1 MVLGCAWRQKP
12 GIPVSRFRVGAL
24 LSCRPGYLPTC
35 TCTCL
40 PARNLTKRFA
50 DLDARPSETC
60 PSKRDSSPGRQS
72 TMTDK
77 IPPFPHIELTPEEQ
91 TRYDRNVTSF
101 LCDAVAEYSA
111 QRGQTNEEAWIHVRR
126 RGQLSIYKSVYG
138 TVDPQVTLFKG
149 TGLIHGPVADVMDGL
164 YCDTTEELRACKT
177 LLRYKLV
184 DGAIMNVTE
193 QRSADAPYRF
203 AGIKW
208 FAGKAAWGLSKHRDV
223 LSYERM
229 GTTTDA
235 KGNELA
241 YHVLHSID
249 HPDWP
254 IDAIK
259 GIKREHQVTCF
270 LYRNHDDT
278 NVECFIW
285 STVYNLDSVAQRLAE
300 YVVAGTLL
308 NVTDCIKSARA
319 KKYSLLMKHAQ
330 SNKWPASS
338 LCHICYGRSFMST
351 NRPCAGC
358 FQSVCRSCSDY
369 RFIFNIDAK
378 TGRPHQQR
386 FCKLCIN
393 NTVIIDALNFEA
405 SIKKARN
412 ANAATDT
419 EVERVDLRG
428 PRSTS
433 SRQNAIKSPAKSN
446 VNSKS
451 AADTSLRSNY
461 LEWGSDWSSQD
472 DDDDEYLRER
482 SAAGRDRTTSKSY
495 RSNRSD
501 DVSLS
506 DLDSDDKFS
515 PYPATPQTHKQQ
527 SEGRNKRAHEN
538 RVHKKK
544 YVSPLDQ
551 RQQRYEPQYAQQSY
565 PASLPPFRSPYKTSE
580 TNTLSST
587 GSYTV
592 LSSDSEDGSEVAA
605 FPMSDSHVGLGLSQF
620 DLGVVEAAPV
630 AEFDNLDLS
639 MYSDDGHQPP
649 SRRAPRYGRTSHTDK
664 DGFLSDLYSL
674 SRSRIHGEK
683 Y

>member
-1 MVLGCAWRQKP
+1 
-12 GIPVSRFRVGAL
+12 
-24 LSCRPGYLPTC
+24 
-35 TCTCL
+35 
-40 PARNLTKRFA
+40 
-50 DLDARPSETC
+50 
-60 PSKRDSSPGRQS
+60 
-72 TMTDK
+72 MTDK
-77 IPPFPHIELTPEEQ
+77 MPPFPQIELTPEEQ
-91 TRYDRNVTSF
+91 ARYDRNVTSF
-101 LCDAVAEYSA
+101 LCDAVAEYSS
-111 QRGQTNEEAWIHVRR
+111 QGGHTKEDAWIHVRR
-126 RGQLSIYKSVYG
+126 RDQLSIYKSVYG
-138 TVDPQVTLFKG
+138 TRDPQVTLFKG
-149 TGLIHGPVADVMDGL
+149 TGLIHGPVEDVMDGL
-164 YCDTTEELRACKT
+164 YCDTTDDLRACKT
-177 LLRYKLV
+177 LLKYKLV

-193 QRSADAPYRF
+193 SRSADAPYRF

-208 FAGKAAWGLSKHRDV
+208 FAAKAAWGLSKHRDV
-223 LSYERM
+223 LAYERM

-235 KGNELA
+235 KRNELA

-270 LYRNHDDT
+270 LYRNRDET

-285 STVYNLDSVAQRLAE
+285 STVYNLDSLAQRLAE

-308 NVTDCIKSARA
+308 NVTDCVKSARA
-319 KKYSLLMKHAQ
+319 KKYSLLMRHAQ
-330 SNKWPASS
+330 NNKWPASS

-369 RFIFNIDAK
+369 RFIFHIDAK

-412 ANAATDT
+412 GNADTDT
-419 EVERVDLRG
+419 EVEPVALRG

-433 SRQNAIKSPAKSN
+433 SRQNALKVSAKSN

-451 AADTSLRSNY
+451 AAETSLRSNY
-461 LEWGSDWSSQD
+461 LDWASDWSSQD

-482 SAAGRDRTTSKSY
+482 SAAGRNRTKSKSY
-495 RSNRSD
+495 RSKRSD

-506 DLDSDDKFS
+506 DLDSEDKFS
-515 PYPATPQTHKQQ
+515 PYPATPQSHKQQ
-527 SEGRNKRAHEN
+527 TEGRNKRVQEN
-538 RVHKKK
+538 RVHKKRSPSSTK
-544 YVSPLDQ
+544 YESPLDEYAAPNKP
-551 RQQRYEPQYAQQSY
+551 RHYEPHYAAQGHSA
-565 PASLPPFRSPYKTSE
+565 PLPPFRSPYKTSE
-580 TNTLSST
+580 SKTLSST
-587 GSYTV
+587 GSCTV
-592 LSSDSEDGSEVAA
+592 ISSDSDDVAEVAGL
-605 FPMSDSHVGLGLSQF
+605 PMSESHLSLGLSQF

-630 AEFDNLDLS
+630 AEIDMLDLS
-639 MYSDDGHQPP
+639 MDSDDDNIPP
-649 SRRAPRYGRTSHTDK
+649 SRRAPRYGRTSHADK